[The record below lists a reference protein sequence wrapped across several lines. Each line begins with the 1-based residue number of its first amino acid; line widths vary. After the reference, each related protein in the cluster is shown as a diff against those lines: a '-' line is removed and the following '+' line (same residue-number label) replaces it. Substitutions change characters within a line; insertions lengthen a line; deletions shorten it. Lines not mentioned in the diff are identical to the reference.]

1 MKASQYLF
9 AVVSLCLGLL
19 CGTATG
25 ATGDLAAAREIEAAL
40 HLKPDLENGREVY
53 LKCVACHQP
62 EGWGEADGSYPQIA
76 GQLYSVIIKQ
86 MADIRARNRDT
97 PIMLPFTMLE
107 NLSVQEIADV
117 SAYIS
122 AMPMNPV
129 CNAGPGN
136 DLERGKILY
145 QERCAECHGDVG
157 QGKAK
162 DQIPLIQGQH
172 YSYLSRQF
180 DWIRSG
186 KRRNG
191 DPKMVQGVEDL
202 DPAQV
207 SAVLDYVSRLRPA
220 EEKLAKPGWRNP
232 DYPQFARKT
241 AEYPEDVCKIN
252 E

>member
-1 MKASQYLF
+1 MNSSHYVF
-9 AVVSLCLGLL
+9 AVVSVCLGLL
-19 CGTATG
+19 CETAI
-25 ATGDLAAAREIEAAL
+25 AVTGDLAAAQEIEQAL
-40 HLKPDLENGREVY
+40 HLQPDGENGKKVY
-53 LKCVACHQP
+53 LSCVGCHQP
-62 EGWGEADGSYPQIA
+62 EGWGETDGSYPQIA

-122 AMPMNPV
+122 GLPMSPL
-129 CNAGPGN
+129 CNAGSGK
-136 DLERGKILY
+136 DLERGKKLY
-145 QERCAECHGDVG
+145 RERCAECHGDAG
-157 QGKAK
+157 QGHGENKV
-162 DQIPLIQGQH
+162 PLIQGQH
-172 YSYLSRQF
+172 YLYLKRQF

-202 DPAQV
+202 DSAEV
-207 SAVLDYVSRLRPA
+207 SAVLDYVSRLRPPD
-220 EEKLAKPGWRNP
+220 ERLAKPGWRNP
-232 DYPQFARKT
+232 DFPKFAPQVT
-241 AEYPEDVCKIN
+241 EYPADVCKIN